1 MTALQY
7 IPIKIVFYSKWDS
20 FYKWKKVL
28 LKKNIKLYQWPDDFN
43 KTKIYPNIYV
53 ALVWDPPESMWKSF
67 PKIKIIQSLGAG
79 VDHIISKPYPNDT
92 NIIKLEDPDLSAQM
106 SEYIIMAVLMCH
118 RKFFQY
124 SNNKIKRYWKQL
136 APTKNNEFNIT
147 ILGYGT
153 IAKFIIKKL
162 KPLGFNIKVWGR
174 KKRKFKNIQYYGGSD
189 ELKVSINNSSCLISL
204 LPSTPETNNII
215 GITEFKSLN
224 RDSYFINVG
233 RGSTVNEN
241 DLIYALTNSIIS
253 GAILDVF
260 NKEPLNRSS
269 KLWEL
274 NNVYLTPHIAGI
286 TNATDYAALQ
296 LRKNIDALNN
306 NKKLKNKINNSR
318 GY

>member
-1 MTALQY
+1 MADLQY
-7 IPIKIVFYSKWDS
+7 EPIKIVFYSKWDS
-20 FYKWKKVL
+20 FHKWKKVL
-28 LKKNIKLYQWPDDFN
+28 LKKNIKLYQWPDDFI
-43 KTKIYPNIYV
+43 KTKTYPKIYA
-53 ALVWDPPESMWKSF
+53 ALVWDPPTNMWLSF

-79 VDHIISKPYPNDT
+79 VDHIVSKPYPKEA
-92 NIIKLEDPDLSAQM
+92 NIIKLEDPNLSSQM
-106 SEYIIMAVLMCH
+106 SEYVLMAILMCH

-124 SNNKIKRYWKQL
+124 SDNKIKKHWKQFP
-136 APTKNNEFNIT
+136 PTKNNEFNIT

-162 KPLGFNIKVWGR
+162 KPLGFNIKVWSR
-174 KKRKFKNIQYYGGSD
+174 KKRKLKNIQYYSGLNK
-189 ELKVSINNSSCLISL
+189 LKVSINNSSCLISL

-215 GITEFKSLN
+215 GITEFKLLN

-233 RGSTVNEN
+233 RGNTVNEN

-260 NKEPLNRSS
+260 NKEPLHKSS

-286 TNATDYAALQ
+286 TNATNYAALQ
-296 LRKNIDALNN
+296 LRKNIDALSN